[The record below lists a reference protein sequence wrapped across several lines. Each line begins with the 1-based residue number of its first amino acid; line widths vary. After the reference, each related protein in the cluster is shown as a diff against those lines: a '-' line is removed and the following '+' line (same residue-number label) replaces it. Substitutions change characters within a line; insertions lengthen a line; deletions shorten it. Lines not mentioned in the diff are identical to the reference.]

1 MIDTA
6 EIRIKMFT
14 FEIWLHFGIMENYRH
29 HLHWLWDTSA
39 GFRTDIVLVG
49 LVSVASVAVSMLH
62 VWVSKHLVDIAT
74 GSSDGTLLPYIILL
88 ALCALVQILF
98 GVVVSHLETRTDV
111 SIRNSVR
118 HRYFTKIMES
128 RWAGKEALHTGDM
141 LNRLDGDVARVADT
155 LARTMPAI
163 IATAVQL
170 LAALAFLSI
179 LDWRLALM
187 VVLIMPVA
195 LLLSRS
201 YVRRMRRLTGEIRS
215 TDSRIQTHIQE
226 NIQHR
231 TLISSLEN
239 TGQAID
245 SLEEYQDDLR
255 QQTINRN
262 SYNLFSRS
270 VISLGFSAG
279 YIIAFSWGVTG
290 IAAGAITFGTMTAFL
305 QLVGQIQR
313 PISKISRQIPTLV
326 HTVTSIDR
334 LCELDLPQEEK
345 GEPIRL
351 SGRMGIRFQD
361 VDFTY
366 PDGTRKVLDG
376 FSHDFAPG
384 SMTAVVGET
393 GIGKST
399 MIRLMLALLLPD
411 RGKVVYY
418 NDAEEVKAS
427 PMTRCNVVY
436 VPQGNTL
443 VSGTVRDNLL
453 IGKPDAT
460 EDEMRDALHT
470 AVADFIYDLPDGL
483 DTLCGE
489 RGAGLSEG
497 QAQRVAIARALLRPG
512 GVLLLDEPT
521 SALDTHTENMLVNR
535 IRERLGERTL
545 ILVTHNS
552 STASLCSETVQMG

>member
-1 MIDTA
+1 
-6 EIRIKMFT
+6 
-14 FEIWLHFGIMENYRH
+14 MENYRH
-29 HLHWLWDTSA
+29 HLRWLWNTSS
-39 GFRTDIVLVG
+39 GFRADIVLVG
-49 LVSVASVAVSMLH
+49 IVSVVSVAVSMLH

-74 GSSDGTLLPYIILL
+74 GSSDGRLLPYIVFL
-88 ALCALVQILF
+88 ALCALGQILF
-98 GVVVSHLETRTDV
+98 GVIISHLETRTDV
-111 SIRNSVR
+111 GIRNSVR

-170 LAALAFLSI
+170 LAALAFLSF
-179 LDWRLALM
+179 LDWRLALV

-201 YVRRMRRLTGEIRS
+201 YVKRMRRLTGEIRT

-262 SYNLFSRS
+262 NYNLFSRS
-270 VISLGFSAG
+270 VISIGFSAG
-279 YIIAFSWGVTG
+279 YITAFSWGVTG
-290 IAAGAITFGTMTAFL
+290 IASGAITFGTMTAFL
-305 QLVGQIQR
+305 QLVGQVQR
-313 PISKISRQIPTLV
+313 PVSKISRQIPTLV
-326 HTVTSIDR
+326 HTITSIDR
-334 LCELDLPQEEK
+334 LCGLDLPQEEK

-351 SGRMGIRFQD
+351 GSRLGVRFKE

-366 PDGTRKVLDG
+366 PDGTKKVLDG
-376 FSHDFAPG
+376 FSYDFAPG

-399 MIRLMLALLLPD
+399 MIRMMLALLLPD
-411 RGKVVYY
+411 RGSVTYY
-418 NDAEEVKAS
+418 NDAEEVAAS

-497 QAQRVAIARALLRPG
+497 QAQRIAIARALLRPG
-512 GVLLLDEPT
+512 GVILLDEPT
-521 SALDTHTENMLVNR
+521 SALDSRTEDLLVSR

-545 ILVTHNS
+545 ILVTHNQ
-552 STASLCSETVQMG
+552 STASLCTATVRMG